1 MPKDDLSRR
10 VAAVV
15 DLLVAEDE
23 VPLDLYHELHV
34 RVDGGAA
41 RITTASVAWVAGTCQ
56 PFYATA
62 MLAHRISYL
71 FYFLPALP
79 AATVVLAQRV
89 Q

>member
-41 RITTASVAWVAGTCQ
+41 RITTASVAWGVGTHR

-62 MLAHRISYL
+62 MLALRVSDL
-71 FYFLPALP
+71 FYFLPTLP
-79 AATVVLAQRV
+79 AATVALAQLV